1 MKQPLRLSYALIAI
15 ASGGVLLAC
24 GESSDEQT
32 TGDAG
37 GGTSAGGTAGGGAG
51 GTTTGG
57 TSGSA
62 TGGTAGSATSGAGGS
77 GPAGGTVGSGGGRS
91 GASGGGQGGRG
102 GSAGS
107 ATGGGGVAGVWDCTD
122 APPDLCFCNHQDVR
136 TGTDH
141 CSTTYECCFG
151 TATSCE
157 CADRATCDAGLSMG
171 AMSVPKCP
179 PDP

>member
-1 MKQPLRLSYALIAI
+1 M
-15 ASGGVLLAC
+15 
-24 GESSDEQT
+24 T
-32 TGDAG
+32 
-37 GGTSAGGTAGGGAG
+37 G

-57 TSGSA
+57 TA

-77 GPAGGTVGSGGGRS
+77 GPMGGTGGSGAGRGGAD
-91 GASGGGQGGRG
+91 GAGQGGRG

-107 ATGGGGVAGVWDCTD
+107 ATGGGGGVAGVWDCTD
-122 APPDLCFCNHQDVR
+122 APPDLCFCNHQAMR
-136 TGTDH
+136 SGTDH

-157 CADRATCDAGLSMG
+157 CADRATCEFGLGMG